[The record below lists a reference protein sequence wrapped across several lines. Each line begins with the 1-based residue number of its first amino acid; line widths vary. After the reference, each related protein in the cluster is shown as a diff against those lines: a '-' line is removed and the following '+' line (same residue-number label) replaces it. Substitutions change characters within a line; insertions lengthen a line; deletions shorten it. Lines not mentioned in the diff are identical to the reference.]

1 MIRAMAKLEVNEV
14 MAMTTVRD
22 KMQLLNARLLERSAE
37 ARALDAVYRFV
48 FDGEGGGTF
57 VVNLKD
63 DVGVKEADEP
73 APCTIRMS
81 SPDAVEL
88 FEGRGDGQAWFF
100 AQRLKVEGDLSQ
112 AFKLQAVM
120 DMMK

>member
-1 MIRAMAKLEVNEV
+1 M
-14 MAMTTVRD
+14 MTARE
-22 KMQLLNARLLERSAE
+22 KMQQLHSRLLERESQAKE
-37 ARALDAVYRFV
+37 VDAVYRFV
-48 FDGEGGGTF
+48 LEGEGGGTF
-57 VVNLKD
+57 LVNLKD
-63 DVGVKEADEP
+63 NVGVHEADEP

-81 SPDAVEL
+81 GPDAVEL

-100 AQRLKVEGDLSQ
+100 AQRLKVEGDMSL